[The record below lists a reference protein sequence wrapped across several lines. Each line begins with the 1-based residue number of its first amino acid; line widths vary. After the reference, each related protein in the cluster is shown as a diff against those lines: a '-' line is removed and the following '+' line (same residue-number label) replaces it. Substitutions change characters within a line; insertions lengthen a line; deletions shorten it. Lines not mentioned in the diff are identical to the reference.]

1 MIALIWSNRIQSLFW
16 QMNINN
22 QPDISHQPREQWN
35 IVVNAKL
42 CVFNVFISKYPWLLT
57 AFLAILSSSAVT
69 SKTPMKA
76 YPNTTTTAVSG
87 NGAGALVNWPLDP
100 FWTGTQQ
107 ALIFLIQ
114 MHLLTL
120 LLLMMLP
127 IVLQLLIPPFLS
139 NHLQIWW
146 WHQSQNSEKR

>member
-1 MIALIWSNRIQSLFW
+1 
-16 QMNINN
+16 MNINN

-87 NGAGALVNWPLDP
+87 NGAGAFDKK
-100 FWTGTQQ
+100 WTSFDNTNNES
-107 ALIFLIQ
+107 AL
-114 MHLLTL
+114 T
-120 LLLMMLP
+120 
-127 IVLQLLIPPFLS
+127 
-139 NHLQIWW
+139 
-146 WHQSQNSEKR
+146 K